1 LVAAG
6 PGYRSGMDA
15 ITLLKN
21 DHQHVE
27 RLFRQYEQAGDRAY
41 VKKRDL
47 VDRIIEELSRHA
59 AIEEQLFYPAARETV
74 PGAEDLALES
84 VEEHHIVKWE
94 LSELETMDPHD
105 ERFDAK
111 VRVLIETVRHHVEE
125 EESDFFPKVRSELGR
140 NQLNELGDA
149 MEDAKATA
157 PTHPHP
163 RSPQRPPLNRLV
175 GLAAGAVDAVTD
187 TARGVAQGAVTAAK
201 DVIGRVSGRPSP
213 QPAPTGPSRTR
224 DTAAQV
230 RHTAAETLDRVAE
243 GADRASEAADDVA
256 DSARRTAAAAGS
268 GAVRTA
274 RSAASGAAST
284 TRSARSGAKA
294 TATSA
299 RKGARK
305 TATTAKR
312 SGTST
317 RNSART
323 AARSTKS
330 TAAAATSSTTS
341 AARREA

>member
-1 LVAAG
+1 
-6 PGYRSGMDA
+6 MDA

-74 PGAEDLALES
+74 PGTEELTLES
-84 VEEHHIVKWE
+84 VEEHHVMKWE
-94 LSELETMDPHD
+94 LSELESMDPHD

-111 VRVLIETVRHHVEE
+111 VRVLIETVRHHVDE
-125 EESDFFPKVRSELGR
+125 EESDFFPMVRSELGR
-140 NQLNELGDA
+140 NELNELGDA

-175 GLAAGAVDAVTD
+175 SLAAGAVDAVVD
-187 TARGVAQGAVTAAK
+187 TARGVAQGSVTAVK
-201 DVIGRVSGRPSP
+201 DVVGRVSGRPSR
-213 QPAPTGPSRTR
+213 QPAPTGSSRAR

-230 RHTAAETLDRVAE
+230 RGAVAETIDRAAE
-243 GADRASEAADDVA
+243 GADRATEAADDVA
-256 DSARRTAAAAGS
+256 ATARRTAQAAGT
-268 GAVRTA
+268 GAARTA
-274 RSAASGAAST
+274 RSAVKGAAST
-284 TRSARSGAKA
+284 TRTARSGAKA

-299 RKGARK
+299 GKGARR

-312 SGTST
+312 ASTST
-317 RNSART
+317 RRSATT
-323 AARSTKS
+323 AARSTKRTASAAASSAS
-330 TAAAATSSTTS
+330 TAA
-341 AARREA
+341 RR

>member
-1 LVAAG
+1 LAEREH
-6 PGYRSGMDA
+6 GYRLAMDA

-74 PGAEDLALES
+74 PGTEELTLES
-84 VEEHHIVKWE
+84 VEEHHVMKWE
-94 LSELETMDPHD
+94 LSELESMDPHD

-111 VRVLIETVRHHVEE
+111 VRVLIETVRHHVDE
-125 EESDFFPKVRSELGR
+125 EESDFFPMVRSELGR
-140 NQLNELGDA
+140 NELNELGDA

-175 GLAAGAVDAVTD
+175 GLVAGAVDAVVD
-187 TARGVAQGAVTAAK
+187 TARGVAQGSVTAVK
-201 DVIGRVSGRPSP
+201 DVVGRVSGRPSR
-213 QPAPTGPSRTR
+213 QPAPTGSSRAR

-230 RHTAAETLDRVAE
+230 RGAVAETIDRAGE
-243 GADRASEAADDVA
+243 GADRATEAADDVA
-256 DSARRTAAAAGS
+256 ATARRTAQAAGT
-268 GAVRTA
+268 GAARTA
-274 RSAASGAAST
+274 RSAVKGAAST
-284 TRSARSGAKA
+284 TRTARSGAKA

-299 RKGARK
+299 GKGARR

-312 SGTST
+312 ASTST
-317 RNSART
+317 RRSATT
-323 AARSTKS
+323 AARSTKRTASAAASSAS
-330 TAAAATSSTTS
+330 TAA
-341 AARREA
+341 RR